1 MTLWH
6 LVETEL
12 DQNNKKNCDN
22 LRRSYPQRP
31 HRCIIETRQLVVT
44 SALTLWHLTFK
55 WDQAIAV
62 KRTICN
68 WIPPWASTAV
78 GFNSN
83 PSPPRGKPQL
93 NSNKATQTKRTSKRQ
108 QLNFL
113 WSSLK
118 RSSSSKTIISQQQR
132 CWQQEQGQMQQ
143 GQRKDFKM
151 FWVLAAFHW
160 NFAKNFNLAM
170 VEFRWWKT
178 NPNSNVNWS
187 FLKVFQAILGN
198 TTLYHAI
205 ESD

>member
-1 MTLWH
+1 MPLSTIVTFLIWADPRQLAVNNILTLLALTLWH
-6 LVETEL
+6 C
-12 DQNNKKNCDN
+12 DIWWRQNKIRIKKNCDT

-83 PSPPRGKPQL
+83 PSPPRGKPRL
-93 NSNKATQTKRTSKRQ
+93 NSNKTTQTKRTSKRQ

-132 CWQQEQGQMQQ
+132 CWQQEQGQCNRDKEKILKCFEFW
-143 GQRKDFKM
+143 QRFI
-151 FWVLAAFHW
+151 
-160 NFAKNFNLAM
+160 
-170 VEFRWWKT
+170 E
-178 NPNSNVNWS
+178 
-187 FLKVFQAILGN
+187 
-198 TTLYHAI
+198 TLPKI
-205 ESD
+205 SI